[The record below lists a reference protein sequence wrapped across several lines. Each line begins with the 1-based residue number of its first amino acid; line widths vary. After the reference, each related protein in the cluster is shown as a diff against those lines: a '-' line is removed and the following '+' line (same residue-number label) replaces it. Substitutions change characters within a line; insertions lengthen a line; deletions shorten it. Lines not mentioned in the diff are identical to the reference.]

1 MVARLLG
8 EQVSSGY
15 VGSIPTSGVYGT
27 TSSIIHLSP
36 DCVRFFGKDVL
47 EIPEENFEL
56 PDFFKILELNS
67 NLIIGNLY
75 IYVLRYR
82 TSFLKRIL
90 NYSDFFNLLN
100 MKKAL
105 RMLQSDKLFLIINF
119 L

>member
-27 TSSIIHLSP
+27 TSSIIHLSR

-47 EIPEENFEL
+47 EVPEL
-56 PDFFKILELNS
+56 KS

-75 IYVLRYR
+75 R
-82 TSFLKRIL
+82 L
-90 NYSDFFNLLN
+90 N
-100 MKKAL
+100 
-105 RMLQSDKLFLIINF
+105 
-119 L
+119 